1 MAITLN
7 KLEQYLDELE
17 FNYQQKDEDTLLTG
31 AKDENGQVMI
41 VIRLMEDGEFL
52 QIRTVQHLDD
62 LVKEANDE
70 NRAALLSWMLYRN
83 YQTKLGAWE
92 YDPSDHDH
100 HISIGFGIEDGDL
113 TLKQFARMLNTITKS
128 CEIIPEMKQ
137 VLCVEA
143 EIDPKELKRQEL
155 LAQLAALDGN
165 TGI

>member
-1 MAITLN
+1 MAITLS
-7 KLEQYLDELE
+7 KIEQYLGELD
-17 FNYQQKDEDTLLTG
+17 FNFQSKDETTLLTG

-62 LVKEANDE
+62 LVKDSTDE
-70 NRAALLSWMLYRN
+70 HRAALLNWMLYKN

-92 YDPSDHDH
+92 YDPSDYDH
-100 HISIGFGIEDGDL
+100 HISIGFPIEDGDV
-113 TLKQFARMLNTITKS
+113 TLKQFTRMLQTIASS
-128 CEIIPEMKQ
+128 CELIPEMKET
-137 VLCVEA
+137 LGVEV
-143 EIDPKELKRQEL
+143 ETDPKELKRQEL